1 MTKLLKSA
9 VRGERKAMNSLY
21 EANKEKVFR
30 VAQKLL
36 LEDEK
41 AAEAAQW
48 VWENIWTRAE
58 AAGTSTEEEFTLL
71 AVKMT
76 ADICKEYIEEKSGQ
90 DFSRQQKEMN
100 RWILVLHKVGGM
112 SKMQLAIYFRNEQNA
127 IQNILDEEDSV
138 TDDDAEDMPA
148 EEKPID
154 IPENIEKA
162 AKSVMNEIA
171 VKAEAK
177 DKVRDNVNAVLLLA
191 AGVLVLIFVFFGD
204 NIKTALL
211 GEAAK
216 GTETTTETEVA
227 DELGN
232 GTGESVETETVP
244 EVTLEDIAE
253 AIGISLVD
261 ENLTYYADI
270 EIENYGKI
278 VIELN
283 QKEAPITVANFV
295 DLAESGFYDGLTFHR
310 IMKGYMMQGGDPYG
324 NGTGGSGRPIVGEF
338 KDNGYNNNLL
348 PTRGAIAMARS
359 DIYDSASS
367 QFFIVQEDYLF
378 WYGYYA
384 VFGYVTEGIEIVDQI
399 CNAAEPKDANGLIA
413 GEDQP
418 VMTSVTI
425 RTEAKGE

>member
-1 MTKLLKSA
+1 M
-9 VRGERKAMNSLY
+9 
-21 EANKEKVFR
+21 
-30 VAQKLL
+30 
-36 LEDEK
+36 
-41 AAEAAQW
+41 
-48 VWENIWTRAE
+48 
-58 AAGTSTEEEFTLL
+58 
-71 AVKMT
+71 
-76 ADICKEYIEEKSGQ
+76 
-90 DFSRQQKEMN
+90 
-100 RWILVLHKVGGM
+100 
-112 SKMQLAIYFRNEQNA
+112 
-127 IQNILDEEDSV
+127 
-138 TDDDAEDMPA
+138 TDDDAEDVPA

-216 GTETTTETEVA
+216 GTDTTTETEVA